1 MQILEIALARINSV
15 SYIAEMQGGSDV
27 LRLAGQALYG
37 ERWQMPLSRDLGVSD
52 RMIRYWAAGS
62 HDLPEEIADRL
73 LGALRQRS
81 VKVGD
86 VIALI
91 EQKLGR

>member
-1 MQILEIALARINSV
+1 MLK
-15 SYIAEMQGGSDV
+15 
-27 LRLAGQALYG
+27 LAGQALYG
-37 ERWQMPLSRDLGVSD
+37 ERWQKPLSRDLGVSD

-62 HDLPEEIADRL
+62 HDLPTDIADRL
-73 LGALRQRS
+73 LAALRQRS

-86 VIALI
+86 VIATI

>member
-1 MQILEIALARINSV
+1 
-15 SYIAEMQGGSDV
+15 MQGGSEV

-37 ERWQMPLSRDLGVSD
+37 ERWQKPLSRDLGVTD
-52 RMIRYWAAGS
+52 RMVRYWAAGS
-62 HDLPEEIADRL
+62 HDLPTEIADRL
-73 LGALRQRS
+73 LEALRQRR

-86 VIALI
+86 VIAVI